1 MSVGEETEKGII
13 DRQKRGSGLNSEGK
27 EIGRRKKTKEIN
39 RVRRSSVY
47 RIRSCVEGKNCLYCG
62 RKVWLNS
69 EKESFRQ
76 NGVQTR

>member
-47 RIRSCVEGKNCLYCG
+47 
-62 RKVWLNS
+62 
-69 EKESFRQ
+69 
-76 NGVQTR
+76 